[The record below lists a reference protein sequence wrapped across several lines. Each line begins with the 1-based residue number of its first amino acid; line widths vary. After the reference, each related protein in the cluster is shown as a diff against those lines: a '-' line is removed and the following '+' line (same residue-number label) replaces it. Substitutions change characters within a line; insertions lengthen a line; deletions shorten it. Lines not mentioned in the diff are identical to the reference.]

1 MSTAPERGRTLATIT
16 RTFILCFMIYALYGC
31 TQSSSPS
38 VKSAPEAAANPAALT
53 ETAAVDSSALP
64 PDNTPPPHIDG
75 AKAMDYV
82 RQVVNFGPRY
92 MNSPGHKKTE
102 EFLRAPLKGDEL
114 EEDSFTASTP
124 AGSLPMVN
132 FIAKFPGNK
141 NGIVVLAGH
150 YDTLYGRNDFVGAND
165 AASDTGLLLAIADY
179 LRAQKKRQ
187 GYSIWLVWLDGEEA
201 IKQWSDTDSVYGAR
215 HLAEKWQKD
224 GTAKNIK
231 AFLLA
236 DMIGDKDLN
245 IDRDQNS
252 TPWLEDVVGQAAARL
267 GYQSHFF
274 QRLNAVEDDHL
285 PFARIGVPVADLID
299 FSYGYNNVFWHS
311 SQDTLDKLSPQSL
324 QIVGDVMLETARLLP
339 AHK

>member
-1 MSTAPERGRTLATIT
+1 MSTWQLRQGIVARTACGFMFCLMAIG
-16 RTFILCFMIYALYGC
+16 LCGC
-31 TQSSSPS
+31 TQR
-38 VKSAPEAAANPAALT
+38 NPAAAKMEAEASTRPAAMT
-53 ETAAVDSSALP
+53 ETAPTSSEALP
-64 PDNTPPPHIDG
+64 PDSTPPPHIDG
-75 AKAMDYV
+75 AKAMDYA
-82 RQVVNFGPRY
+82 RQVVGFGPRY
-92 MNSPGHKKTE
+92 LTSPGHKKTE
-102 EFLRAPLKGDEL
+102 TFLRARLKGDEL
-114 EEDSFTASTP
+114 EEDAFTASTP
-124 AGSLPMVN
+124 AGNLPMVN
-132 FIAKFPGNK
+132 FIARFPGAQ

-150 YDTLYGRNDFVGAND
+150 YDTLYGRDDFVGAND

-179 LRAQKKRQ
+179 LRAQKNRP

-201 IKQWSDTDSVYGAR
+201 IKQWTAADSVYGAK

-224 GTAKNIK
+224 GTAKNIRG
-231 AFLLA
+231 FLLA
-236 DMIGDKDLN
+236 DMIGDKDLD

-252 TPWLEDVVGQAAARL
+252 TPWLEDLVGEAAKRL

-311 SQDTLDKLSPQSL
+311 PQDTMDKLSPQSL

>member
-1 MSTAPERGRTLATIT
+1 VAHVT
-16 RTFILCFMIYALYGC
+16 RVFILCLMVPGLFGC
-31 TQSSSPS
+31 ARNQSNSA
-38 VKSAPEAAANPAALT
+38 KSRAETASARPAAMT
-53 ETAAVDSSALP
+53 EATPSSEALSADS
-64 PDNTPPPHIDG
+64 TPPPHIDA
-75 AKAMDYV
+75 AKAMEYV
-82 RQVVNFGPRY
+82 RQVVNSGPRY
-92 MNSPGHKKTE
+92 INSPGHKKTE
-102 EFLRAPLKGDEL
+102 QFLRTHLKGEDV
-114 EEDSFTASTP
+114 EEDAFTTSTP
-124 AGSLPMVN
+124 AGNLPMVN
-132 FIAKFPGNK
+132 FIAKFPGSQ

-179 LRAQKKRQ
+179 LRVQKKRQ

-201 IKQWSDTDSVYGAR
+201 IKQWSDTDSVYGAS
-215 HLAEKWQKD
+215 HLAEKWRKD
-224 GTAKNIK
+224 GTARNVK

-236 DMIGDKDLN
+236 DMIGDKDLD

-252 TPWLEDVVGQAAARL
+252 TPWLEDLVGQAATRL

-311 SQDTLDKLSPQSL
+311 PQDTLDKLSPQSL

-339 AHK
+339 AHR

>member
-1 MSTAPERGRTLATIT
+1 MAHVT
-16 RTFILCFMIYALYGC
+16 RVFILCLMVPGLFGC
-31 TQSSSPS
+31 ARNQSNSA
-38 VKSAPEAAANPAALT
+38 KSRAETASARPAAMT
-53 ETAAVDSSALP
+53 EATPSSEALSADS
-64 PDNTPPPHIDG
+64 TPPPHIDA
-75 AKAMDYV
+75 AKAMEYV
-82 RQVVNFGPRY
+82 RQVVNSGPRY
-92 MNSPGHKKTE
+92 INSPGHKKTE
-102 EFLRAPLKGDEL
+102 QFLRTHLKGEDV
-114 EEDSFTASTP
+114 EEDAFTTSTP
-124 AGSLPMVN
+124 AGNLPMVN
-132 FIAKFPGNK
+132 FIAKFPGSQ

-179 LRAQKKRQ
+179 LRVQKKRQ

-201 IKQWSDTDSVYGAR
+201 IKQWSDTDSVYGAS
-215 HLAEKWQKD
+215 HLAEKWRKD
-224 GTAKNIK
+224 GTARNVK

-236 DMIGDKDLN
+236 DMIGDKDLD

-252 TPWLEDVVGQAAARL
+252 TPWLEDLVGQAATRL

-311 SQDTLDKLSPQSL
+311 PQDTLDKLSPQSL

-339 AHK
+339 AHR

>member
-1 MSTAPERGRTLATIT
+1 MANIVRGLMLSLMVIG
-16 RTFILCFMIYALYGC
+16 LCAC
-31 TQSSSPS
+31 VQSKPANTKSSEDA
-38 VKSAPEAAANPAALT
+38 SARPAAMA
-53 ETAAVDSSALP
+53 ETASSASAALP
-64 PDNTPPPHIDG
+64 PDTTPPPHIDG
-75 AKAMDYV
+75 AKAMDYAK
-82 RQVVNFGPRY
+82 QVVRFGPRY
-92 MNSPGHKKTE
+92 LTSPGHKKTE
-102 EFLRAPLKGDEL
+102 DFLRAHLKGDSL
-114 EEDSFTASTP
+114 EEDAFSASTP
-124 AGSLPMVN
+124 AGNLPMVN
-132 FIAKFPGNK
+132 FIAKFPGAQD
-141 NGIVVLAGH
+141 GIVVLAGH

-179 LRAQKKRQ
+179 LRAQKNRP

-201 IKQWSDTDSVYGAR
+201 IKSWSETDSVYGAK

-224 GTAKNIK
+224 GTAKNVK

-236 DMIGDKDLN
+236 DMIGDKDLD

-252 TPWLEDVVGQAAARL
+252 TPWLEDLVAQAATRL

-311 SQDTLDKLSPQSL
+311 PQDTMDKLSPQSL

>member
-1 MSTAPERGRTLATIT
+1 VIRSGRA
-16 RTFILCFMIYALYGC
+16 FILCFMFLGLCGC
-31 TQSSSPS
+31 TQS
-38 VKSAPEAAANPAALT
+38 KSADASDASGAATKPAALT
-53 ETAAVDSSALP
+53 NSAPVPSENLP
-64 PDNTPPPHIDG
+64 PDSSPPPHIDA
-75 AKAMDYV
+75 AKAMQYV
-82 RQVVNFGPRY
+82 RQVVSFGPRY
-92 MNSPGHKKTE
+92 LGSPGHKKTE
-102 EFLRAPLKGDEL
+102 EFLRAHLRGDDL
-114 EEDSFTASTP
+114 QEDAFSAATP
-124 AGSLPMVN
+124 AGNLPMVN
-132 FIAKFPGNK
+132 FIAKFPGSE

-201 IKQWSDTDSVYGAR
+201 IKQWSDADSVYGAK
-215 HLAEKWQKD
+215 HLATKWQKD

-231 AFLLA
+231 ALLLA
-236 DMIGDKDLN
+236 DMIGDADLD

-252 TPWLEDVVGQAAARL
+252 TPWLEDVVQQAATRL

-285 PFARIGVPVADLID
+285 PFARAGVPVADLID
-299 FSYGYNNVFWHS
+299 FTYGYNNVFWHS
-311 SQDTLDKLSPQSL
+311 SQDTIDKLSPQSL

>member
-1 MSTAPERGRTLATIT
+1 MAHVT
-16 RTFILCFMIYALYGC
+16 RVFILCLMVPGLFGC
-31 TQSSSPS
+31 ARNQSNSA
-38 VKSAPEAAANPAALT
+38 KSRAETASARPAAMT
-53 ETAAVDSSALP
+53 EATPSSEALSADS
-64 PDNTPPPHIDG
+64 TPPPHIDA
-75 AKAMDYV
+75 AKAMEYV
-82 RQVVNFGPRY
+82 RQVVNSGPRY
-92 MNSPGHKKTE
+92 INSPGHKKTE
-102 EFLRAPLKGDEL
+102 QFLRTHLKGEDV
-114 EEDSFTASTP
+114 EEDAFTTSTP
-124 AGSLPMVN
+124 AGNLPMVN
-132 FIAKFPGNK
+132 FIAKFPGSQ

-179 LRAQKKRQ
+179 LRVQKKRQ

-215 HLAEKWQKD
+215 HLAEKWRKD
-224 GTAKNIK
+224 GTARNVK

-236 DMIGDKDLN
+236 DMIGDKDLD

-252 TPWLEDVVGQAAARL
+252 TPWLEDLVGQAATRL

-311 SQDTLDKLSPQSL
+311 PQDTLDKLSPQSL

-339 AHK
+339 AHR

>member
-1 MSTAPERGRTLATIT
+1 MAHLIRA
-16 RTFILCFMIYALYGC
+16 FIFCLMVGALGGC
-31 TQSSSPS
+31 TQKNSPDS
-38 VKSAPEAAANPAALT
+38 KSTAEAAAKPAAIT
-53 ETAAVDSSALP
+53 ETAAVEGSALP
-64 PDNTPPPHIDG
+64 PDNAPPPHIDG
-75 AKAMDYV
+75 AKAMDYA
-82 RQVVNFGPRY
+82 RQVVSFGPRY
-92 MNSPGHKKTE
+92 INSPGHKKTE
-102 EFLRAPLKGDEL
+102 QLLRARLKGDDL

-132 FIAKFPGNK
+132 FIAKFPGTL

-165 AASDTGLLLAIADY
+165 AASDTGLLLEIADY

-201 IKQWSDTDSVYGAR
+201 IRQWSDTDSVYGAR
-215 HLAEKWQKD
+215 HLAQKWQKD
-224 GTAKNIK
+224 GTTKNIK

-236 DMIGDKDLN
+236 DMIGDKDLDV
-245 IDRDQNS
+245 DRDQNS

-311 SQDTLDKLSPQSL
+311 PQDTIDKLSPQSL
-324 QIVGDVMLETARLLP
+324 EIVGDVMLETARLV
-339 AHK
+339 AARK

>member
-1 MSTAPERGRTLATIT
+1 VADTARSLSFCLMVSGLLGCAHSKPAGANSGAQTASAT
-16 RTFILCFMIYALYGC
+16 
-31 TQSSSPS
+31 
-38 VKSAPEAAANPAALT
+38 PAAVA
-53 ETAAVDSSALP
+53 ENATAVREPLP
-64 PDNTPPPHIDG
+64 PDTAPPPHIDA
-75 AKAMDYV
+75 AKAMDYA
-82 RQVVNFGPRY
+82 RQVVSFGPRY
-92 MNSPGHKKTE
+92 INSPGHKKTE
-102 EFLRAPLKGDEL
+102 QFLRAHLKGDDL
-114 EEDSFTASTP
+114 EEDAFTTSTP
-124 AGSLPMVN
+124 AGNLPMVN
-132 FIAKFPGNK
+132 FIAKFPGSQ

-165 AASDTGLLLAIADY
+165 AASDTGLLLEIADY
-179 LRAQKKRQ
+179 LRAQKKRP

-201 IKQWSDTDSVYGAR
+201 IKQWSDSDSVYGAR
-215 HLAEKWQKD
+215 HLAAKWQKD

-231 AFLLA
+231 GFLLA
-236 DMIGDKDLN
+236 DMIGDKDLD

-252 TPWLEDVVGQAAARL
+252 TPWLEDLVGQAATRL

-311 SQDTLDKLSPQSL
+311 PQDTLDKLSPQSL
-324 QIVGDVMLETARLLP
+324 GIVGDVMLETARLLP